1 MTSESNHPSQDHSAE
16 LLVVGPE
23 ADTPTVPL
31 LSDVP
36 SPSDGSDD
44 DRSPAPVSDVDDSA
58 GVATGD
64 AVGDAMGEG
73 STYAPLAG
81 VRSLPK
87 SGGEPFATRLALVT
101 ASSPERQGAVQVQLD
116 RLSLEQAL
124 LDVEVAN
131 ARVMD
136 LTSRLVEANQ
146 RAASLRE
153 ALDTARAQSEANDA
167 QVEAKHEQVAQALAQ
182 KETALTAQA
191 ALLDAQKL
199 STAYRWAAKVWNLR
213 NAIRN

>member
-1 MTSESNHPSQDHSAE
+1 MTSESNHPSQDQTAE
-16 LLVVGPE
+16 LVIVA
-23 ADTPTVPL
+23 ADADAPNAPNAP
-31 LSDVP
+31 SPRDVP
-36 SPSDGSDD
+36 SANDVPSLSEGFDG
-44 DRSPAPVSDVDDSA
+44 DRAPEPAVDVDDA
-58 GVATGD
+58 A
-64 AVGDAMGEG
+64 GEG

-87 SGGEPFATRLALVT
+87 TAGEPVATRLALVT

-131 ARVMD
+131 ARVID

-153 ALDTARAQSEANDA
+153 ALDTARAQVDASDA
-167 QVEAKHEQVAQALAQ
+167 QVEAKHEQVAQALAH
-182 KETALTAQA
+182 KENALAAQA
-191 ALLDAQKL
+191 ALLDAQKS

>member
-1 MTSESNHPSQDHSAE
+1 MTSESNHPSQDQTAE
-16 LLVVGPE
+16 LVIVATDPD
-23 ADTPTVPL
+23 APNPPSP
-31 LSDVP
+31 SDVP
-36 SPSDGSDD
+36 SLREGTDGDL
-44 DRSPAPVSDVDDSA
+44 APEAALDVDDSA
-58 GVATGD
+58 GATGD
-64 AVGDAMGEG
+64 AIGEG

-87 SGGEPFATRLALVT
+87 SAGEPFATRLALVT

-131 ARVMD
+131 ARVID

-153 ALDTARAQSEANDA
+153 ALDTARAHVDASDA
-167 QVEAKHEQVAQALAQ
+167 QVEAKHEQVAQALAH
-182 KETALTAQA
+182 KENALAAQA
-191 ALLDAQKL
+191 ALLDAQKS